1 MTGRSGPAIEAGVA
15 CALAVVAVFLVIP
28 AQTGS
33 GGIGLDPADLPT
45 ACAIL
50 IAVLVAGDGVVR
62 LAAGKGRGA
71 PDQASSPR
79 TSAGILAILLCIL
92 AAVLIAFVSVPIVA
106 AILVPALMLVL
117 GERGVLR
124 ITITTAITT
133 AILAL
138 ALGWRG

>member
-1 MTGRSGPAIEAGVA
+1 MTGRNGIAIEVVIA
-15 CALAVVAVFLVIP
+15 CAFAVVAVLLVIP

-45 ACAIL
+45 TCAIA
-50 IAVLVAGDGVVR
+50 IAVLVAGDGAVR
-62 LAAGKGRGA
+62 LIAGKGRGA
-71 PDQASSPR
+71 PDQASPPR
-79 TSAGILAILLCIL
+79 TSAGILAILLCVL
-92 AAVLIAFVSVPIVA
+92 AAVLISFVSVPVMA
-106 AILVPALMLVL
+106 AILVPLLMLVL

-124 ITITTAITT
+124 IVLTTAITT